1 MGLDMYLHEKRYIP
15 RYAGLAES
23 NSGDYAKDF
32 ATANRILELADLH
45 PKVDG
50 GIHVEATVM
59 YWRKANAIHKWFVD
73 NVQDGVDDC
82 DSYYVEKV
90 QLEALRDVCK
100 EIVADHSKA
109 KDLLPPQ
116 EGFFFGSTDTDEWYF
131 QDLAATVAGLDTVFE
146 IANQEWPE
154 FSYQSSW

>member
-15 RYAGLAES
+15 RYKGLADTNS
-23 NSGDYAKDF
+23 NYAKDF

-59 YWRKANAIHKWFVD
+59 TWRKANAIHKWFVD
-73 NVQDGVDDC
+73 NVQSGVDDC
-82 DSYYVEKV
+82 GSYYVEKV
-90 QLEALRDVCK
+90 QLEELRDLCK
-100 EIVADHSKA
+100 EIIADHSKA
-109 KDLLPPQ
+109 EDLLPPQ

-131 QDLAATVAGLDTVFE
+131 QDLEATVAGINRVFE
-146 IANQEWPE
+146 NVSQEWPE